1 MEVKSGED
9 LGVKGRE
16 NSEVKGGEDSEVK
29 GREVESD
36 SAKRKL
42 LTLYFPAGPVLSCL
56 ERREEIPVL
65 GDGRE
70 RAFMRA

>member
-9 LGVKGRE
+9 SGVKGRE
-16 NSEVKGGEDSEVK
+16 NSEVKGRD
-29 GREVESD
+29 VESD

-56 ERREEIPVL
+56 EGREEIPVL
-65 GDGRE
+65 GAGRE
-70 RAFMRA
+70 QAFVTA